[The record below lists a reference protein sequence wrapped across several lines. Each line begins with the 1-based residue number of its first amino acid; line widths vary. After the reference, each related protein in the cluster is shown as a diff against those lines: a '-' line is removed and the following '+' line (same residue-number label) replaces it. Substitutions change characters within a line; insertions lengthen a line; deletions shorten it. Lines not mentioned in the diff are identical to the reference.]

1 MDQWAELALRLQ
13 RDIDSVVSR
22 LGVATVIAE
31 VRRELR
37 AAGEEDSL
45 ELVGMVASERVADMA
60 ARRHQ
65 ASSFTP
71 Y

>member
-65 ASSFTP
+65 ASSFTL